1 MHKYFHYSWLN
12 EVDNSSSKKVN
23 LNHVGLCIGPDS
35 VPLLSYRAVL
45 KVTVIKVTV
54 VNSRNRILE
63 DLTAVTCDQ
72 KQS

>member
-45 KVTVIKVTV
+45 KVIA

-63 DLTAVTCDQ
+63 DLTAVTCD
-72 KQS
+72 